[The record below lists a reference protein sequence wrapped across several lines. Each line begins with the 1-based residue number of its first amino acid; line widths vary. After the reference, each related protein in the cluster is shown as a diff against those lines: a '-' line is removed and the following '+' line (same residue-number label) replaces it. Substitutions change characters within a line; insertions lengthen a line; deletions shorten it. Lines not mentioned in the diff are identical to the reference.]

1 LKELIKIFE
10 LPSNQYDTS
19 AFSDIEKRINFN
31 ITGDSNDSRG
41 FKLFVE
47 IFKAIR
53 KFNNAPVFY
62 NGSDDIYKLDIT
74 VQGNNTLKNEINAL
88 ISSVESLTRKGI
100 NDFDSFTEYIENEIN
115 SNSYGQIYGLKV
127 FLKKE
132 LDFAGAF

>member
-1 LKELIKIFE
+1 MSDSDMEKALKSYAYYPDTHKGTLKELIKIFE

-62 NGSDDIYKLDIT
+62 NGSDDIT
-74 VQGNNTLKNEINAL
+74 NL
-88 ISSVESLTRKGI
+88 ILQ
-100 NDFDSFTEYIENEIN
+100 F
-115 SNSYGQIYGLKV
+115 
-127 FLKKE
+127 KE
-132 LDFAGAF
+132 TIR